1 METLRI
7 NKEEKATDSQGRAL
21 GPWMSSPKPR
31 LKETI
36 LGYLVVA
43 MDPDCNPQLLI
54 IKLIFK
60 NLFIYFN
67 WRLITLQY
75 CGGFAIHRHE
85 PARVHVCP
93 HPEPLSHLPPHP
105 IPRLFQSTGFHCPAS
120 CIKLVLVISFTCGNI
135 HVSILLSQIIPRSP
149 SPTESKSLFFISVSL
164 LLSCVEGC
172 CFKTLHLTTASTSQI
187 VWKLEKEKVWLKPE
201 QTHLEKLQA
210 EHIFQI

>member
-54 IKLIFK
+54 IKLILK

-75 CGGFAIHRHE
+75 CGHFAIHRHE
-85 PARVHVCP
+85 PARVHV
-93 HPEPLSHLPPHP
+93 
-105 IPRLFQSTGFHCPAS
+105 
-120 CIKLVLVISFTCGNI
+120 
-135 HVSILLSQIIPRSP
+135 SILNP
-149 SPTESKSLFFISVSL
+149 SPTSLHTLSL
-164 LLSCVEGC
+164 WVVPEHRLSLP
-172 CFKTLHLTTASTSQI
+172 CFMHQTCTGHLFYM
-187 VWKLEKEKVWLKPE
+187 L
-201 QTHLEKLQA
+201 
-210 EHIFQI
+210 